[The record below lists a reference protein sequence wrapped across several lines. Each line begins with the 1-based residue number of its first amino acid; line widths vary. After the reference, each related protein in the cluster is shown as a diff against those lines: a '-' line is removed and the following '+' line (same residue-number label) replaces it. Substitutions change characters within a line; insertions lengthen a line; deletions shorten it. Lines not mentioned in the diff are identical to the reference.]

1 METKL
6 FLDGI
11 WLRMQWLQPFGI
23 MLHSCAHKG
32 NHTTKHLSDSSRVVT
47 SPVSDLSNQE
57 MPMQRYTVV

>member
-47 SPVSDLSNQE
+47 SPVFDLSNQE